1 MGVSTKY
8 TWHDAKRQTNLD
20 KHHLDFADA
29 DLVLESPYCFA
40 FDTIRNGECRK
51 QAFAYV
57 FDVLTVRGLGV
68 RCMLGSVSFWGGFS
82 VGIFKILLLLAIG
95 FVVWG
100 LIRAYQRSLKNPP
113 SPENKKAV
121 ETMVKCAHC
130 AVNLPRSEA
139 IFFGDEFYCTP
150 EHQKLG
156 KP

>member
-1 MGVSTKY
+1 
-8 TWHDAKRQTNLD
+8 
-20 KHHLDFADA
+20 
-29 DLVLESPYCFA
+29 
-40 FDTIRNGECRK
+40 
-51 QAFAYV
+51 
-57 FDVLTVRGLGV
+57 
-68 RCMLGSVSFWGGFS
+68 MLGSVSFWGDFS

-100 LIRAYQRSLKNPP
+100 LIRAYRRSLNNPP
-113 SPENKKAV
+113 SPADKKAV

-139 IFFGDEFYCTP
+139 IYSAGEFYCTP